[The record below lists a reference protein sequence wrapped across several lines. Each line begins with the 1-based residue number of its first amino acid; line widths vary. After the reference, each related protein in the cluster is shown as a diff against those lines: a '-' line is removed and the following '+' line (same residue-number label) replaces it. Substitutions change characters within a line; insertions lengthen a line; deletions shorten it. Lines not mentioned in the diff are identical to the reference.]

1 MRDQSKALKK
11 EDRIYV
17 EKFDELN
24 GLDKMTLRLV
34 NEKIATVRE
43 QSEFKVAKLRELCI
57 QLENELLQAKSNLA
71 NIDNLDFDST
81 MKRLPKQCSDVNI
94 ALEFFVTA
102 YSHMKVLLAVQ
113 KKFSAELG
121 PKMLGHGIEEFQ
133 EQTQLWIA
141 NFTD

>member
-34 NEKIATVRE
+34 NEKIAAVRE

-57 QLENELLQAKSNLA
+57 
-71 NIDNLDFDST
+71 
-81 MKRLPKQCSDVNI
+81 
-94 ALEFFVTA
+94 
-102 YSHMKVLLAVQ
+102 
-113 KKFSAELG
+113 
-121 PKMLGHGIEEFQ
+121 
-133 EQTQLWIA
+133 
-141 NFTD
+141 